1 MAFKS
6 ILSAGS
12 RLIYLS
18 SMLLGRHVACCM
30 FLSFFLQ
37 SKQGLLTQSLMD
49 STISQMYKQDYVAC
63 AFLHVRVTMEHIL
76 LCILAKTVT
85 TVTTKTRTL
94 LGYCWCTISKVWD
107 KFIVVNMGEAKVTGC
122 C

>member
-30 FLSFFLQ
+30 FLSF
-37 SKQGLLTQSLMD
+37 LTQSKVANTKFDGL
-49 STISQMYKQDYVAC
+49 DYITDV
-63 AFLHVRVTMEHIL
+63 
-76 LCILAKTVT
+76 
-85 TVTTKTRTL
+85 
-94 LGYCWCTISKVWD
+94 
-107 KFIVVNMGEAKVTGC
+107 
-122 C
+122 